1 MLVIFITIVMSAKKD
16 KSGKRRQGPLQI
28 VVTGNMAIV
37 AFQFQYKLTR
47 VFKQAICPK
56 LERVSLLD
64 TALDICVVYI
74 HLYTFELMIELVL

>member
-1 MLVIFITIVMSAKKD
+1 MTIVMSAKKD

-37 AFQFQYKLTR
+37 AFS
-47 VFKQAICPK
+47 VPIQAYMTCVIKHSFCPI
-56 LERVSLLD
+56 LERVWLLD

-74 HLYTFELMIELVL
+74 LYVHLHPRATL